1 MEYIT
6 AGESHGPNLT
16 AIVTGVPAGLP
27 VSVDHINS
35 DLARRQAGYGRGG
48 RMVIEKDTVRV
59 TSGIR
64 FGRTIGSP
72 IALEVA
78 NRDWENWTE
87 RMAAFGEAPRDLV
100 REVTPRP
107 GHADLVGALR
117 TNTDDCRN
125 ILERASARETAA
137 RVAAAGVARE
147 FLAALGVEVMSYVV
161 SVGDAAM
168 PEETM
173 ADAAEHKPL
182 DIELSEMRC
191 PDAKTTIAMKK
202 AIDRAKSDGESLG
215 GTFRI
220 VVCGL
225 APGLGTYATGAD
237 RLTSR
242 LGAALFSIPAI
253 KGVEFGLGF
262 QAAARP
268 GSQVHDP
275 IVLADGEFR
284 RTSNNAGGLE
294 GGMTTGM
301 PLVITAAMKPIPT
314 LMTPLETVN
323 LDTLCVEEASKERSD
338 VCAVPAAAVVAEG
351 EVAFGVANGSLE
363 AFGCAPWGA
372 KMAERMELTR
382 PVFFVGFMGAGK
394 TSVAR
399 RLART
404 CGAASVDMDTYIERR
419 EGKKVKEIFAEGG
432 EEGFRAIETDVLR
445 ELGAKPDPLLIS
457 CGGGVVVTPAIHDV
471 FREAG
476 FVVYLEVTADEAASR
491 ISDTSTRPLF
501 QNLEAARAR
510 CEERLPLYEAVAD
523 VRVSTA
529 GKSVPVIAREVQRIL
544 EKEGILCPQQR

>member
-6 AGESHGPNLT
+6 AGESHGPELT

-27 VSVDHINS
+27 VSEEHINA

-48 RMVIEKDTVRV
+48 RMAIEKDKVRV

-72 IALEVA
+72 IALTVR

-87 RMAAFGEAPRDLV
+87 RMAAFGSAPSDLV

-137 RVAAAGVARE
+137 RVAAAGIARE
-147 FLAALGVEVMSYVV
+147 FLAELGVDIMSYVV

-168 PEETM
+168 AEESM

-191 PDAKTTIAMKK
+191 PDAKATVAMKK

-220 VVCGL
+220 VATGL
-225 APGLGTYATGAD
+225 VPGLGTYATGSD

-242 LGAALFSIPAI
+242 IGAALFSIPAI

-262 QAAARP
+262 EAAARP

-275 IVLADGEFR
+275 ILLEGCDFIRA
-284 RTSNNAGGLE
+284 SNNTGGLE
-294 GGMTTGM
+294 GGMTSGM
-301 PLVITAAMKPIPT
+301 PLIVTAAMKPIPT
-314 LMTPLETVN
+314 LMQPLQTVN
-323 LDTLCVEEASKERSD
+323 LDTLDVEEASKERSD

-351 EVAFGVANGSLE
+351 EVAFALANAYLE
-363 AFGCAPWGA
+363 AFGDTC
-372 KMAERMELTR
+372 MADIKASIKAYKQRLRT
-382 PVFFVGFMGAGK
+382 MG
-394 TSVAR
+394 R
-399 RLART
+399 
-404 CGAASVDMDTYIERR
+404 
-419 EGKKVKEIFAEGG
+419 
-432 EEGFRAIETDVLR
+432 
-445 ELGAKPDPLLIS
+445 
-457 CGGGVVVTPAIHDV
+457 
-471 FREAG
+471 
-476 FVVYLEVTADEAASR
+476 
-491 ISDTSTRPLF
+491 
-501 QNLEAARAR
+501 
-510 CEERLPLYEAVAD
+510 
-523 VRVSTA
+523 
-529 GKSVPVIAREVQRIL
+529 
-544 EKEGILCPQQR
+544 